1 MLIGSMFEEG
11 LPMQTNVQSTRDT
24 ATNVGSEGKKVF
36 FLFILYLIFFLPIF
50 FTNLFL
56 PTQNQWQILPQMLV
70 VRI

>member
-36 FLFILYLIFFLPIF
+36 FCLF
-50 FTNLFL
+50 FT
-56 PTQNQWQILPQMLV
+56 
-70 VRI
+70 